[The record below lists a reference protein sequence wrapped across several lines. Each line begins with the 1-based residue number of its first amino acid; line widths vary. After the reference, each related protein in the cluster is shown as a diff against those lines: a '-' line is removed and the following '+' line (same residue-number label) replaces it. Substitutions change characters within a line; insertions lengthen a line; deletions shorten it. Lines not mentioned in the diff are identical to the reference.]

1 MASPALPPF
10 ASLRAFDMVGRSGGI
25 RKAAAQLGLSHAIV
39 SRHLAALEQHLGAT
53 LFNRRTGELSEPG
66 RQYHARITAAIAE
79 LEAATVA
86 FTLERGRALTIWCS
100 AGFSLHWLAPRL
112 PDFQRRAGAGG
123 AALVDLRSTDAEP
136 DFDRDEADGD
146 IRYLADSA
154 ARAQPA
160 TVRTALL
167 ARPDVFP
174 VASPTFVASLPA
186 ALTRRADILKLPLV
200 HEGAG
205 EEWAQWLALQGLTST
220 RPQPPAARFGQAHLA
235 LMAARSGQGV
245 ALANRF
251 LVAEDIARGALVS
264 LVPTEECWAPAQLG
278 AYYFRCSRARWSDP
292 LVAHFRRWLDR
303 MTAQTT

>member
-1 MASPALPPF
+1 MASPLLPPF

-39 SRHLAALEQHLGAT
+39 SRHLAALEQHLGVT

-66 RQYHARITAAIAE
+66 RQYHARISAAIAE
-79 LEAATVA
+79 LEAATTAHTGV
-86 FTLERGRALTIWCS
+86 RDRSLTIWCS

-112 PDFQRRAGAGG
+112 PDFQRRAVAGG
-123 AALVDLRSTDAEP
+123 RAVVDLRSTDAEP
-136 DFDRDEADGD
+136 AFDRGEADGD

-154 ARAQPA
+154 ARAQPV

-174 VASPTFVASLPA
+174 VASPAFIAGLSVSFTQ
-186 ALTRRADILKLPLV
+186 RADILALPLV

-205 EEWAQWLALQGLTST
+205 EEWGQWLALQGLASVL
-220 RPQPPAARFGQAHLA
+220 PHPPAARFGQAHLA

-251 LVAEDIARGALVS
+251 LVADDIARGSLVALV
-264 LVPTEECWAPAQLG
+264 PAQESWVPAHLG
-278 AYYFRCSRARWSDP
+278 GYYFRCSRARWSDP
-292 LVAHFRRWLDR
+292 LVTRFRRWLER
-303 MTAQTT
+303 MTA